1 MLQKISLF
9 LDRFSEYYARRK
21 GLLPMFGIVFILS
34 NFVLQLVPPTWF
46 SETNFFLHLGILFAV
61 IGFMVAW
68 AL

>member
-9 LDRFSEYYARRK
+9 LDRFSEYYAHRK

-34 NFVLQLVPPTWF
+34 NFILQLVPPTWF